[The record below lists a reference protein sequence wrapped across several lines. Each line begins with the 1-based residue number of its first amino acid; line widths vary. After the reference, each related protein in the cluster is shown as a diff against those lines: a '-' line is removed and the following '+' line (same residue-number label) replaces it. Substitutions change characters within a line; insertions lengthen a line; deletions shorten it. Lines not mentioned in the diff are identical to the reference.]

1 MDSLEDHQLLDL
13 LPNKYDPLWFALLWG
28 YRLHSKASRKT
39 RCQVTYQM
47 KNSEKRGE
55 GHIPMEHNDLSIGD
69 EENRVFYVLLPN

>member
-1 MDSLEDHQLLDL
+1 
-13 LPNKYDPLWFALLWG
+13 
-28 YRLHSKASRKT
+28 
-39 RCQVTYQM
+39 M